1 MKKNV
6 SEILLRMKLAIALL
20 LLTFLQV
27 SAKVHSQDRI
37 TLSEKGITW
46 AQLFDLLQKKSS
58 YTFVYKDDILPHQE
72 KIDVAEVDRTVPQ
85 ILDKV
90 MRNSP
95 LTYQVLTGNLV
106 VVTARLVAAGD
117 VRISGK
123 VSSAAGDALAG
134 ATVKVKGTAT
144 GTSTDSN
151 GNFTLVVPEEATLVV
166 SYIGY
171 QEQEVPVSGRT
182 QFSIVLQTLPGNI
195 NEVVVIG
202 YGTTR
207 KRSLT
212 GAVST
217 IRSSR
222 VRMR

>member
-106 VVTARLVAAGD
+106 VVTARLVEAGD

-134 ATVKVKGTAT
+134 ATPHLCHEG
-144 GTSTDSN
+144 
-151 GNFTLVVPEEATLVV
+151 
-166 SYIGY
+166 
-171 QEQEVPVSGRT
+171 
-182 QFSIVLQTLPGNI
+182 
-195 NEVVVIG
+195 
-202 YGTTR
+202 
-207 KRSLT
+207 
-212 GAVST
+212 
-217 IRSSR
+217 
-222 VRMR
+222 